1 MKAILCLFIAAFS
14 AVFAGSVTL
23 TNDSQYLLK
32 AYVQGA
38 DGSYLGTMTVK
49 PGVTTEWTND
59 YDFSPENEDPSRS
72 QTPYTVSW
80 TCMDE
85 SSFSS
90 WSEVPE
96 GGMVNALGGEGPR
109 VCQSSKKSQPNMP
122 QSPATNFPQPQ
133 STPEY

>member
-1 MKAILCLFIAAFS
+1 MKTVLCIFIIACS

-38 DGSYLGTMTVK
+38 DGSELGTMTVK
-49 PGVTTEWTND
+49 SGVTTQWSND
-59 YDFSPENEDPSRS
+59 YAFSPENEDPSRS

-80 TCMDE
+80 TCMDD

-90 WSEVPE
+90 WSDVPE

-109 VCQSSKKSQPNMP
+109 VCQASKNPQPNMP
-122 QSPATNFPQPQ
+122 QPPATNFPQPQ